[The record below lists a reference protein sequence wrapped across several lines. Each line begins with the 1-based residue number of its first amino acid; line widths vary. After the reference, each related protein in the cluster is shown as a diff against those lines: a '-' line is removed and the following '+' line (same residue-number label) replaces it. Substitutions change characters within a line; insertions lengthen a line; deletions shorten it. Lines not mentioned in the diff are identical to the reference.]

1 MTEAGL
7 EGRLR
12 KPARAQQGVSN
23 RMSFTSPIFF
33 LFLFLTVVVFHLSA
47 NTSYRKSVL
56 AVANLVFIASYAT
69 AWFQLVPLVAFLVLG
84 YLLVRLAH
92 NLRTEAAMAVAL
104 VFVLAVYVFLK
115 QFFFLHSYSLP
126 FVYTVIGLSYILFR
140 IVHLIVDVSSG
151 EIDSPPGPL
160 AFFRYTCNFLCFVSG
175 PIQTWTEFRTDEEEG
190 LTAPLD
196 SNTVFKAFERVTVG
210 LLKVAVIAASAD
222 YLYEN
227 LSVQILPADQAGHG
241 IGFHLKY
248 GVAAASYTAYLYYN
262 FSGYM
267 DIVIGV
273 GWLLGQK
280 LPENFDRPF
289 IARNFLEFWQ
299 RWHMTLSLWFKAYVF
314 TPLMM
319 QMVRLFPSPSATAAI
334 GIFCFFVT
342 FLLMGIW
349 HGSTTVFV
357 IYGLLMGLGASVNKL
372 WQVAANARLGKK
384 TYRMLQEHWLYA
396 DLSRGLTFAYFTMAL
411 TCLWVTDLGQFV
423 LLATRLGLAGMIMVL
438 LGLLLGFS
446 LLFRPYQALMLG
458 AHKLAQ
464 RTSSK
469 PMDNLLLASR
479 VLLVFFFMGLLNKTP
494 EFVYKAF

>member
-1 MTEAGL
+1 MEKAALKATFAS
-7 EGRLR
+7 RR
-12 KPARAQQGVSN
+12 RFKQGVSN

-33 LFLFLTVVVFHLSA
+33 LFLFLTVVIFHLSA
-47 NTSYRKSVL
+47 DTSYRKLVL

-69 AWFQLVPLVAFLVLG
+69 AWLQLVPLAAFLVLG
-84 YLLVRLAH
+84 YGLVKLAH
-92 NLRTEAAMAVAL
+92 GIRTGIAMTAAIIFL
-104 VFVLAVYVFLK
+104 LAFYIFLK

-126 FVYTVIGLSYILFR
+126 FIYTVVGLSYILFR
-140 IVHLIVDVSSG
+140 IVHLIVDLSSG
-151 EIDSPPGPL
+151 EIDNPPGPL

-175 PIQTWTEFRTDEEEG
+175 PIQTWTDFRRDEEA
-190 LTAPLD
+190 LAAPLD
-196 SNTVFKAFERVTVG
+196 SDIVFKAFERVTIG
-210 LLKVAVIAASAD
+210 LLKVAVIAAAAD

-241 IGFHLKY
+241 IAFDLKY
-248 GVAAASYTAYLYYN
+248 AVAAASYTAYLYYN

-289 IARNFLEFWQ
+289 IARSFLEFWQ
-299 RWHMTLSLWFKAYVF
+299 RWHMTLSFWFKAYVF

-319 QMVRLFPSPSATAAI
+319 LLVRMFPSPSATAAI

-384 TYRMLQEHWLYA
+384 AYRKLQEHWLYA
-396 DLSRGLTFAYFTMAL
+396 DLSRGLTFAYFTLAL
-411 TCLWVTDLGQFV
+411 TCLWVTDLGQLV
-423 LLATRLGLAGMIMVL
+423 LLTTRLGPAGIVVVL
-438 LGLLLGFS
+438 LVLLLGFA
-446 LLFRPYQALMLG
+446 LLFRPYQALIMG
-458 AHKLAQ
+458 AQGLAQ
-464 RTSSK
+464 KLSSN
-469 PMDNLLLASR
+469 PTNNLILASR
-479 VLLVFFFMGLLNKTP
+479 VLLVLFFMGLLNKTP